1 MNIKKKQLK
10 ICANPDCG
18 KKFLSR
24 GGNYCSK
31 QCRSAMRKKRE
42 DESGQLCW
50 NCKKACGG
58 CSWSSSFTPI
68 PGWEATPHITDE
80 DNERPIH
87 TYHVKSCPEFVR
99 GR

>member
-1 MNIKKKQLK
+1 
-10 ICANPDCG
+10 
-18 KKFLSR
+18 
-24 GGNYCSK
+24 
-31 QCRSAMRKKRE
+31 MRKKRE

-58 CSWSSSFTPI
+58 CSWSKGFVPI
-68 PGWEATPHITDE
+68 VGWDATPHITDE